1 MYICTP
7 WTVAFQ
13 APLSMGFSKQEY
25 WSGFTEKSQ
34 SFTDDRAVRYKT
46 PEVEV
51 EILSTVWKKL
61 VCRAKKAGKV

>member
-1 MYICTP
+1 
-7 WTVAFQ
+7 
-13 APLSMGFSKQEY
+13 MGFSKQEY

-51 EILSTVWKKL
+51 EIFSTVWEKTGLQSKE
-61 VCRAKKAGKV
+61 GW

>member
-1 MYICTP
+1 
-7 WTVAFQ
+7 
-13 APLSMGFSKQEY
+13 MGFSKQEY

-51 EILSTVWKKL
+51 EIFSTVWKKL